1 MTNHLS
7 SIADL
12 EVIGKD
18 TVRKEA
24 EQAIEEAISIF
35 DQVDLRLFDFN
46 SIFIDYRLLGV
57 VLLVCHFTKVA
68 SLTAYFDVRNI
79 SWMARKIRNIALR
92 LVLIRVVCQ
101 KENVNE
107 T

>member
-24 EQAIEEAISIF
+24 ETAIDEAISIF
-35 DQVDLRLFDFN
+35 DQVNFHRLN
-46 SIFIDYRLLGV
+46 IEIQL
-57 VLLVCHFTKVA
+57 
-68 SLTAYFDVRNI
+68 YFR
-79 SWMARKIRNIALR
+79 
-92 LVLIRVVCQ
+92 
-101 KENVNE
+101 
-107 T
+107 